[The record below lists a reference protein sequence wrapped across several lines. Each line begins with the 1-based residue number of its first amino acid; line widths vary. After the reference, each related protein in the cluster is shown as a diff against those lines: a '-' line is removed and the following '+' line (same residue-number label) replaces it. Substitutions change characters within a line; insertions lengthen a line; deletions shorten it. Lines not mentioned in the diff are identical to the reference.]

1 LERIVNN
8 KFENLLFTIGVD
20 FKILNIESKYGI
32 IKLIIWDCAGQE
44 RFRSIVQNY
53 FKGSHCII
61 LGYVITNKESYEYNK
76 KSCYDFIIDNLNKEY
91 SIFFP
96 FAKDKASLF

>member
-32 IKLIIWDCAGQE
+32 IKLIIWNCAGQE
-44 RFRSIVQNY
+44 RFRSNVQNY

-61 LGYVITNKESYEYNK
+61 LEYVITNKESYEYNK